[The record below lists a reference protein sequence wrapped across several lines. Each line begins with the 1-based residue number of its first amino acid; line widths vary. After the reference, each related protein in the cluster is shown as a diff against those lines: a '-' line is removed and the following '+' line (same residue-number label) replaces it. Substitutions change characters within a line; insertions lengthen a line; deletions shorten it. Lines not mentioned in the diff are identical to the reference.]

1 MKKNL
6 WLQSLTL
13 CCILFLGMGIRT
25 EAKEGATIHDKVYLD
40 EVDVSGMTKEEAEA
54 ALAEYAATLG
64 EKTLTLQVEE
74 HEVPVKLGDLG
85 LQCANTHIVEEA
97 LGIGKSGD
105 IIKRFKEK
113 KELENSGKTL
123 ELTWTVDKNKVSQ
136 VVEEECVKFDVDA
149 EDAGLSRSNGSFSIT
164 PGSTGVKLDV
174 EGSKRAV
181 LEYMEQ
187 EWAKEDGVVALP
199 AQVEYPRGTEEELR
213 KVQDVLGTFTTSLT
227 SSNAN
232 RIQNVSNGARLINGT
247 VLYPGDVLSVR
258 DTTSP
263 YTTQNGYEAA
273 GTYVNGRVV
282 DGVGGGVCQVSTT
295 LYNAVLRAELEVVER
310 APHSMTVTYVDP
322 SADAAIAG
330 NWKDFKFANS
340 TDAPIYIEAGVSNK
354 QVTFTIYGEETR
366 PASRKVEFTSTTL
379 STQEAGVQ
387 IVADGGQGIGY
398 YMVDVGHRGVVA
410 ELYKHVYE
418 NGVEVSKERVNKS
431 SYAASPKLITVGVA
445 GDPALSA
452 ELQAAIATQDEATVQ
467 AVLASCVA
475 RMPPPPAA

>member
-1 MKKNL
+1 M
-6 WLQSLTL
+6 
-13 CCILFLGMGIRT
+13 
-25 EAKEGATIHDKVYLD
+25 
-40 EVDVSGMTKEEAEA
+40 
-54 ALAEYAATLG
+54 
-64 EKTLTLQVEE
+64 
-74 HEVPVKLGDLG
+74 
-85 LQCANTHIVEEA
+85 
-97 LGIGKSGD
+97 
-105 IIKRFKEK
+105 
-113 KELENSGKTL
+113 
-123 ELTWTVDKNKVSQ
+123 
-136 VVEEECVKFDVDA
+136 
-149 EDAGLSRSNGSFSIT
+149 
-164 PGSTGVKLDV
+164 
-174 EGSKRAV
+174 
-181 LEYMEQ
+181 
-187 EWAKEDGVVALP
+187 
-199 AQVEYPRGTEEELR
+199 
-213 KVQDVLGTFTTSLT
+213 
-227 SSNAN
+227 
-232 RIQNVSNGARLINGT
+232 
-247 VLYPGDVLSVR
+247 
-258 DTTSP
+258 
-263 YTTQNGYEAA
+263 
-273 GTYVNGRVV
+273 NGRVV